1 MSDEI
6 KSAFEIAMEKVQ
18 NIGEATEDERLRW
31 KYLPKGEEMGAHY
44 LKDDYNLAA
53 ELGKFQEPA
62 RKHVASG
69 AAGVLIRNLTL
80 PKNDV
85 VKKTNKKVMDGLKLL
100 KNDRVR
106 AENVFSQ
113 LRRLFDHY
121 TTQGEQQ
128 RKQAYQALKGELEA
142 RLQQAMQQQMG
153 GLPMGA
159 RVDVERQP
167 QFQQEWRRVQTQ
179 LDAQYLTVLNECK
192 QELSE
197 LS

>member
-1 MSDEI
+1 MGDDI

-31 KYLPKGEEMGAHY
+31 KYLPKGEEMAAHY

-53 ELGKFQEPA
+53 ELGKFLEPA

-69 AAGVLIRNLTL
+69 AAGVLIRNLAL
-80 PKNDV
+80 PKNDAA
-85 VKKTNKKVMDGLKLL
+85 KKTNKKVMDGLKLL

-167 QFQQEWRRVQTQ
+167 QFQQEWRRVQNQ
-179 LDAQYLTVLNECK
+179 LDAQYLTVLNQYK